1 MCLFYRKRGEV
12 MEPSKENM
20 IQYAQMRIR
29 ELKSDLA
36 DPVFTRWIK
45 ELKID
50 LKRWEE
56 QLKELEG
63 K

>member
-1 MCLFYRKRGEV
+1 